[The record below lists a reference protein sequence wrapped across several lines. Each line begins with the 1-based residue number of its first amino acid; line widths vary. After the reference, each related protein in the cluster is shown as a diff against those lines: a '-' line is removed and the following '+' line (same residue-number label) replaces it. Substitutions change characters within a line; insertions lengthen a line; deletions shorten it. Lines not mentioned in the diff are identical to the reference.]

1 MRLFLEHARRQLSS
15 LYPDLEVDAMMN
27 QLLQS
32 VTGFSRTQL
41 LLHKNSELSPE
52 NRQLLLGMLDRLQ
65 NSEPLQ
71 YVLGETEF
79 FGLTFLVN
87 RAVLIPRP
95 ETEELVELIIRENAD
110 KPCSILDIGTGSG
123 CIAIALAA
131 KLPNARVEA
140 WDISESALEVA
151 RENAIRNNQSVLFKR
166 VDVLSN
172 DFEQNSFDVIV
183 SNPPYICESESKEMH
198 TNVLDFEPH
207 NALFVPDSDPLIFY
221 RRIAELA
228 QKMLNTAGRI
238 YFEINA
244 AYGKETADLL
254 REKGFSEVKIVK
266 DIFGKNR
273 IVTGV
278 KP

>member
-52 NRQLLLGMLDRLQ
+52 NRQLLLGMLHRLQ

-79 FGLTFLVN
+79 FGLPFLVN
-87 RAVLIPRP
+87 SAVLIPRP

-131 KLPNARVEA
+131 KLPNAQVEA